1 MQNNRLLLAERIWY
15 LREISNPLA
24 SGDFITARLFCR
36 LLNVTLTSPY
46 GLSIKSLREA
56 HRLASV
62 SAVRQMLRRLEQEGW
77 IRMEG
82 HPDDQRVRCVLPTK
96 QFGAVAAKF
105 MTDLDAL
112 LKDAAALPGQSESK
126 GASVRGR

>member
-15 LREISNPLA
+15 LREISNPLGR
-24 SGDFITARLFCR
+24 GDFITARLFCR
-36 LLNVTLTSPY
+36 LLNVTLTNPY

-62 SAVRQMLRRLEQEGW
+62 SAVRRLEREGW

-96 QFGAVAAKF
+96 QFGVVAAKF